1 MNEEIK
7 VIQFIARVNKGGTAV
22 WLNNLIS
29 GLRENGVT
37 TLLVA
42 GNISEGEIEDECFS
56 KLSGIRIHSL
66 SQAINPISD
75 FKAIIEMRQLIKREN
90 PDILNTHTAK
100 AGLIGRL
107 VKVSFLNSKYQFRLI
122 HTYHGHLLYGYFP
135 PMKLKFI
142 KFIERRLMSKVDA
155 FIVPGKIVRDELL
168 EKGIGQMEKFRIIY
182 PGVQDLMLSSR
193 LKSRDLLGVKRDA
206 FVVGLLGRLVSIK
219 NPQRVLEI
227 AKNRPSIQFVIGGTG
242 GFGIERSL
250 KQQAP
255 SNVTFTGWTAA
266 ELLWSASDIA
276 LLTSLNE
283 AQPIALVEAG
293 LASLPA
299 VAENV
304 GSVSEVIINN
314 QNGYLVNSVEET
326 LIAIDKLLT
335 NKIIRKRM
343 GDNARKLA
351 LEKYSLNTFVSKHIE
366 YYAEVL

>member
-1 MNEEIK
+1 
-7 VIQFIARVNKGGTAV
+7 
-22 WLNNLIS
+22 
-29 GLRENGVT
+29 
-37 TLLVA
+37 
-42 GNISEGEIEDECFS
+42 
-56 KLSGIRIHSL
+56 
-66 SQAINPISD
+66 
-75 FKAIIEMRQLIKREN
+75 
-90 PDILNTHTAK
+90 
-100 AGLIGRL
+100 
-107 VKVSFLNSKYQFRLI
+107 
-122 HTYHGHLLYGYFP
+122 
-135 PMKLKFI
+135 MKLKFI

-206 FVVGLLGRLVSIK
+206 FVVGWLGRLVSIK